1 VSLVEPSH
9 ARCEAG
15 SGKEVEGEL
24 VVAGAMA
31 LYCLNVAKKFSIMVS
46 DVREDAS
53 RRQPEI
59 DRPLLCREPAQRYML
74 GSDTA
79 QSRSLSFTTR

>member
-1 VSLVEPSH
+1 VSSVEPNH
-9 ARCEAG
+9 AGCEAD
-15 SGKEVEGEL
+15 SGNEVEGEL

-31 LYCLNVAKKFSIMVS
+31 LYCLRVAKKFSIMVS
-46 DVREDAS
+46 GVRVDAS

-74 GSDTA
+74 G
-79 QSRSLSFTTR
+79 L

>member
-1 VSLVEPSH
+1 MSSVEPNH
-9 ARCEAG
+9 ADCEAD

-24 VVAGAMA
+24 VVAGAWLCIA
-31 LYCLNVAKKFSIMVS
+31 CGVAKKFSIMVS
-46 DVREDAS
+46 GVREDAS

-74 GSDTA
+74 G
-79 QSRSLSFTTR
+79 L